1 MNKQNTTK
9 TFVIALAMML
19 ALAIVPTITFGQNK
33 TADQTSNVITE
44 ESETA
49 LEGVWK
55 TVVTFRDC
63 QTGVP
68 HGSIQTLR
76 TIAAGGTMSETNPS
90 FPSSG
95 HGIWKRTSRRRYSVA
110 LTFYAYEA
118 NGEFAGNADI
128 REYIKL
134 SRNSDSYTSDSTF
147 RFFDPNGNVVDSGC
161 STETAT
167 RFAF

>member
-9 TFVIALAMML
+9 TFVIALAMMF

-44 ESETA
+44 ESENA

-63 QTGVP
+63 QTGAS

-76 TIAAGGTMSETNPS
+76 TIAAGGTMSEINPS

-95 HGIWKRTSRRRYSVA
+95 HGIWKRTAGRRYSVA
-110 LTFYAYEA
+110 LEFYSYEA
-118 NGEFAGNADI
+118 NGDFAGNASI
-128 REYIKL
+128 KEYIRL
-134 SRNSDSYTSDSTF
+134 NRNSNSYTSVSTF
-147 RFFDPNGNVVDSGC
+147 EFLDPNGNVVDSGC

-167 RFAF
+167 RFTF